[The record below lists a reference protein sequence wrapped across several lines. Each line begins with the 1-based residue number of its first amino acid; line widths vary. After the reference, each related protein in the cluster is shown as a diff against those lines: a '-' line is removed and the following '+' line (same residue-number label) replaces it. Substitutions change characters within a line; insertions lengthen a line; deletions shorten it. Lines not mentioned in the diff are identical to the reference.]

1 MNIIL
6 SYFYWQLIETP
17 KKLILIIKDFI
28 VFGFDLFS
36 VKETIGNLFSPWKR
50 YAWDY
55 GRSFDFAKYLDVF
68 ISNLI
73 ARIIGFIM
81 RIFLLFFFIIYE
93 VLVLIIGPIVILFF
107 LFYPFIALWI
117 ILINIIWVT
126 SSKQIYTEQL
136 N

>member
-28 VFGFDLFS
+28 IFGFDLFS

-50 YAWDY
+50 YVWDY

-93 VLVLIIGPIVILFF
+93 VIVLIIGPLVLLFF
-107 LFYPFIALWI
+107 LLYPFVALWM
-117 ILINIIWVT
+117 ILISII
-126 SSKQIYTEQL
+126 
-136 N
+136 

>member
-117 ILINIIWVT
+117 ILINII
-126 SSKQIYTEQL
+126 
-136 N
+136 